1 MISDLFKA
9 VEQLPD
15 PPIRKRIGLSVAIA
29 VGVMVA
35 LWLICAGLLSIVNF
49 GAIPYL
55 PGWATDLLAGAGF
68 LAVVFLTFLFF
79 SAIVAAVGSVFL
91 DGVCAAVEAK
101 HYPALPEGREQPLG
115 EALVAAAK
123 FMGLAILLNLLALPL
138 YLVFPPIFLLV
149 NGYLVGREFFE
160 LAALR
165 RMEADAAAALRRR
178 HRFQIVLLGAAL
190 AFLLTL
196 PVINLIAPVI
206 AAAAMTHRFHALNAR
221 AA

>member
-9 VEQLPD
+9 VEQLLD
-15 PPIRKRIGLSVAIA
+15 PPIRKRIGLSIA
-29 VGVMVA
+29 LALGVMVA
-35 LWLICAGLLSIVNF
+35 LWTISAALLSFVNF
-49 GAIPYL
+49 SAIPYL
-55 PGWATDLLAGAGF
+55 PGWAEDLLAGAGF

-79 SAIVAAVGSVFL
+79 SAIVAAVSGLFL

-101 HYPALPEGREQPLG
+101 HFSALPPGREQPLG

-123 FMGLAILLNLLALPL
+123 FMALAIALNLLALPL
-138 YLVFPPIFLLV
+138 YLVFPPIFLIV

-165 RMEADAAAALRRR
+165 RLSVADAAALRRR
-178 HRFQIVLLGAAL
+178 HRIQILVLGAAL

-206 AAAAMTHRFHALNAR
+206 AAAAMTHRFHALT
-221 AA
+221 AAA